1 MIDLDDILEK
11 RGLSYDKL
19 TAEEKET
26 YHQMSEALSRG
37 DLTLSKVKEAVAD
50 MMASVIKDLVDEPEY
65 VQVFIFK
72 VRNLKN
78 LYLKARLKNYMLMD
92 ALLTS
97 PEKAQKAIE
106 QQLGAMVGNKD

>member
-1 MIDLDDILEK
+1 MIDLDEILEK

-26 YHQMSEALSRG
+26 YHQMSEALNRG
-37 DLTLSKVKEAVAD
+37 DLTLSRVKDSIAV
-50 MMASVIKDLVDEPEY
+50 MRSEVENDLVEEPEY
-65 VQVFIFK
+65 LQVFIFK

-78 LYLKARLKNYMLMD
+78 LYLKARLKNYLLIE

-97 PEKAQKAIE
+97 PEKAQRAIE
-106 QQLGAMVGNKD
+106 QQLGAMIDRKE